1 MLYRIFTE
9 NKNKAKVE
17 SIVAEHFPGFTIYEA
32 DGYWE
37 GQKEK
42 SLIIE
47 IMTDVLADVISVKAI
62 ARDIKI
68 ANKQQAVLIQN
79 IECQQWFV

>member
-32 DGYWE
+32 DGYWNGME
-37 GQKEK
+37 EK
-42 SLIIE
+42 SLVIE
-47 IMTDVLADVISVKAI
+47 IMTDRPLGRIHDIASAI
-62 ARDIKI
+62 KLV
-68 ANKQQAVLIQN
+68 NKQEAVLVQAIY
-79 IECQQWFV
+79 CTKWFV